1 MNPTRNSEL
10 QWFDVIYEEIV
21 REFKKKHGAELNEL
35 WVLLKGGTGNC
46 LAPNWT
52 KDDVAF
58 NVSQIVTLQRGRYD
72 KASFQQ
78 RLAPLNYSLLEP
90 TLSYFESIKQGIIAA
105 EKVSGSCKA
114 LLASLIALDG
124 EHIDGFMTA
133 LHKALEQ
140 SKISVFRGDYMEILQ
155 TISGLITGVEACKI
169 ALILSTSQTVE
180 KKTRGRPS
188 SRYVSVGMDAARL
201 WEDMT
206 NRSVV
211 TPKGH
216 LNFDGKMEA
225 SQASTQFIHLVLK
238 MVETR
243 ITLKETMTAIRHA
256 LPLIKRL
263 QTLQG
268 PNNETLNR
276 LISRVVEQGNKKAP
290 PRQKS

>member
-10 QWFDVIYEEIV
+10 RWFSVIHEEVV
-21 REFKKKHGAELNEL
+21 REFEKKHGAELNEL

-78 RLAPLNYSLLEP
+78 RLAPLKYSLQEP

-114 LLASLIALDG
+114 LLASLLALDG

-140 SKISVFRGDYMEILQ
+140 SKSSVFRGDYMEILQ

-169 ALILSTSQTVE
+169 ALILSTGQTVE

-188 SRYVSVGMDAARL
+188 SQYVSVAMDAARL

-206 NRSVV
+206 NRSAV

-216 LNFDGKMEA
+216 KNPDGNTAA
-225 SQASTQFIHLVLK
+225 SQPSTQFIHLLLK
-238 MVETR
+238 MVESR

-256 LPLIKRL
+256 LPVIKRL

-268 PNNETLNR
+268 PNNESLHR
-276 LISRVVEQGNKKAP
+276 LISRVVEQGE
-290 PRQKS
+290 